1 MTHGN
6 MGTQL
11 MKLNEIVGKIVEVGN
26 ISKMLKNHA
35 RKSPCGK
42 MGQAHE
48 S

>member
-11 MKLNEIVGKIVEVGN
+11 MKLNETIGRIVTVIN
-26 ISKMLKNHA
+26 IPKMFKNHA
-35 RKSPCGK
+35 KRSSCGK

-48 S
+48 N